1 MSEMHSF
8 GSVNRAR
15 RNNIPSGE
23 EIRFALRDKRD
34 VAHEKLTRFPGP
46 DLEHDEIRSNGDR
59 EGTALPLAGRDER
72 SSLLEGWGRGA
83 AAIHAV
89 RVERVSPTRI
99 ASSDAMRLPP
109 QAGEVQQVRGQAD
122 STKNHPAIADLNS
135 LPDVTPS
142 MAAGRQKTT
151 VWSPVIRSFMED
163 FALYGTSVH
172 LTACFPVTLHSDE
185 EKILR
190 ARDISAR
197 TISPG
202 LERNTNQA
210 TPAGPAAAFADNS
223 LRELNDVKSPRIGR
237 SNRWN
242 WLTLPWEVVVTLWTH
257 GRREREIRRAVAALA
272 ELDDRTLRDIG
283 IPHRSHIEQVVRY
296 CHDC

>member
-1 MSEMHSF
+1 MSEMHLS

-34 VAHEKLTRFPGP
+34 VAHEKLTRIPGP
-46 DLEHDEIRSNGDR
+46 DL
-59 EGTALPLAGRDER
+59 
-72 SSLLEGWGRGA
+72 
-83 AAIHAV
+83 
-89 RVERVSPTRI
+89 
-99 ASSDAMRLPP
+99 
-109 QAGEVQQVRGQAD
+109 
-122 STKNHPAIADLNS
+122 ADLNS

-197 TISPG
+197 TISPR

-223 LRELNDVKSPRIGR
+223 LRKLNDVKSPRIGR

-242 WLTLPWEVVVTLWTH
+242 WLSLPWEVVVTLWTY

>member
-1 MSEMHSF
+1 MSEMHLS

-34 VAHEKLTRFPGP
+34 VAREKLTRIPGP

-59 EGTALPLAGRDER
+59 EGTALPLPLAGEV
-72 SSLLEGWGRGA
+72 WGGGA
-83 AAIHAV
+83 AAIHDV

-99 ASSDAMRLPP
+99 ASFDAMRPPP

-122 STKNHPAIADLNS
+122 SIKNHPAIADLNS

-142 MAAGRQKTT
+142 MATGRQKTT
-151 VWSPVIRSFMED
+151 GWSPVIRSFMED

-197 TISPG
+197 SISPG
-202 LERNTNQA
+202 LEHNANQA